1 MDGKSS
7 SFLWD
12 RLLCRERKWRLQ
24 APRWLIFD
32 LWILNATTLKCKIF
46 SAAAWC
52 LNSKFKEHLQFQITW
67 TWIFNWKKKKST
79 CIVER
84 KPLQNR
90 KPFCLHTCHAWARE
104 SKQEPGRFAKAE
116 QLYIGKDWRMFLQ
129 ELWGQATQGPLGH
142 AQTLCCNRDHVE
154 SPLTWRETDR
164 LKIEWLEIIYHDLSN
179 SFYSERWNLLK
190 SFPPVYQEMIY
201 IEQKSL

>member
-1 MDGKSS
+1 MQL
-7 SFLWD
+7 LWNVKFFQQQHD
-12 RLLCRERKWRLQ
+12 AYIPNLRSICNFRLLGLEYS
-24 APRWLIFD
+24 
-32 LWILNATTLKCKIF
+32 T
-46 SAAAWC
+46 
-52 LNSKFKEHLQFQITW
+52 E
-67 TWIFNWKKKKST
+67 KKKST

-90 KPFCLHTCHAWARE
+90 KPFCPHTCHAWARE

-154 SPLTWRETDR
+154 SPLIWRETDR
-164 LKIEWLEIIYHDLSN
+164 LKIEWLEIIYYDLSN

-190 SFPPVYQEMIY
+190 SFPPGIPRND
-201 IEQKSL
+201 IHRTKIIIIGGRCDF